1 MKRLRLCQPART
13 IHRLGILCTTSM
25 IQETTGKLTAKDRKL
40 ANFFHWTPWIAF
52 PLIALPFPLV
62 FFFLFLTSAATD
74 TAAVYL
80 LLAGVGL
87 ALGAF
92 AGGLVLILLF
102 IYRARWLRRLRDKLA
117 ADGITASEVAWFTQ
131 ELSTA
136 ERKTLVETSKH
147 SLLLEDAYRETLA
160 SRLTASRIIATTDK
174 ELVKIRSRINRARTL
189 AGADT
194 KTLLIDLES
203 DQQQL
208 QSLKTEA
215 NARLADTRARLQ
227 TIEAAASRSLNQA
240 ETQAM
245 LRRLS
250 ATQDHLPLVIEM
262 DQLERKTLQEAER
275 DLMERE
281 SSLGTP
287 GGPGLS
293 RH

>member
-1 MKRLRLCQPART
+1 
-13 IHRLGILCTTSM
+13 M
-25 IQETTGKLTAKDRKL
+25 IQETPGKLTAKDRKL
-40 ANFFHWTPWIAF
+40 ANLFYWTPLIAF
-52 PLIALPFPLV
+52 PLVALPFPLV

-92 AGGLVLILLF
+92 VGGLVLILLF
-102 IYRARWLRRLRDKLA
+102 IYRQRWLRRLRDKLA
-117 ADGITASEVAWFTQ
+117 ADGITASEVIWFTQ

-136 ERKTLVETSKH
+136 ERKTLIETSKH
-147 SLLLEDAYRETLA
+147 SPLLGDAYRETLA

-174 ELVKIRSRINRARTL
+174 ELVKVRSRINRARAL

-194 KTLLIDLES
+194 TTLLIDLES

-215 NARLADTRARLQ
+215 NERLAEARARLQ

-262 DQLERKTLQEAER
+262 DQLERKSLQEAER
-275 DLMERE
+275 DLKERE

-287 GGPGLS
+287 GGSGSS
-293 RH
+293 R

>member
-1 MKRLRLCQPART
+1 
-13 IHRLGILCTTSM
+13 M